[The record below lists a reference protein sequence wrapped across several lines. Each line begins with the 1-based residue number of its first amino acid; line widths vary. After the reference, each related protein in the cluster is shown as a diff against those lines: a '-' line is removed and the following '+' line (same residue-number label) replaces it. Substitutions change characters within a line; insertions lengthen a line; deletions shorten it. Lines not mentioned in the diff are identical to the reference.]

1 MAARRSNKRKR
12 RNRGRFGI
20 LYQFLSLVI
29 ILVVIAAGCVVF
41 FRVDEVTVD
50 GESKY
55 TAEEIIAASG
65 IEQGDNL
72 FLISPVQTGRKIASV
87 LPYVDNVNVR
97 RALPD
102 GVVIT
107 VTECMPAAVIQ
118 GNGSWWII
126 DAKGKVL
133 EQTASGTGAAVVSG
147 LTALLRGDPAGRGG
161 CRQRQTEQLAPA
173 PSGVQ
178 RPGDGGEG
186 LLHRPHFHRKYHPGV
201 RRALYSED
209 PDESGELCP
218 ESAGVGRDG
227 GTAPDQ

>member
-133 EQTASGTGAAVVSG
+133 EQTASGTGAARS
-147 LTALLRGDPAGRGG
+147 
-161 CRQRQTEQLAPA
+161 
-173 PSGVQ
+173 S
-178 RPGDGGEG
+178 
-186 LLHRPHFHRKYHPGV
+186 
-201 RRALYSED
+201 
-209 PDESGELCP
+209 
-218 ESAGVGRDG
+218 GRDPRTFLWPTPVSEW
-227 GTAPDQ
+227 TAPILTWNNGAPICTASSAKPWRPRNHGSR